1 MALFGKGSK
10 RGANR
15 DVLETPQYG
24 WIWKPLIGLFVI
36 YLLVCVGLGI
46 YWSSEPDE
54 FNIDQA
60 TRTELAR
67 VHGLAAPV
75 AKVEGEEPAP
85 AFETLPTGT
94 ATVATLMTLNDT
106 LLHKPGGYL
115 KNDVA
120 PPGLMLDN
128 MPNWEYGVL
137 VQVRDMTRELRK
149 EFSRSQSQSSDDK
162 ALGKAESLLF
172 IDANAWML
180 PEAEHEYADAN
191 RELGDYLKRLS
202 DDTQNNGQFYARADN
217 LVAWLSDVEN
227 RLGSLSQRLSASVGK
242 SQLNLS
248 LAGDKSATSAKSTHT
263 EEEIKTPWLE
273 IDDVFYQARGTS
285 WALIHLLKAVRHDFQ
300 GVLEDKNALTSIDQI
315 IRELESTQT
324 DIGSPVILNGSG
336 FGFFANHSL
345 VMANYIARANSAIS
359 DLRSLLEKG

>member
-10 RGANR
+10 SSAGR

-24 WIWKPLIGLFVI
+24 WIWKPLVGLFII

-46 YWSSEPDE
+46 YWSTEPDE
-54 FNIDQA
+54 FNVDQA

-67 VHGLAAPV
+67 VHGLAVPEASV
-75 AKVEGEEPAP
+75 DGESVAP

-94 ATVATLMTLNDT
+94 ATVATLMKLNDT

-115 KNDVA
+115 KNDIA
-120 PPGLMLDN
+120 PPGLWLDN

-137 VQVRDMTRELRK
+137 VQIRDMTREMRK

-180 PEAEHEYADAN
+180 PKAESEYADAN
-191 RELGDYLKRLS
+191 RQLGDYLKRLS

-248 LAGDKSATSAKSTHT
+248 LAGDKNATSAK
-263 EEEIKTPWLE
+263 
-273 IDDVFYQARGTS
+273 
-285 WALIHLLKAVRHDFQ
+285 
-300 GVLEDKNALTSIDQI
+300 N
-315 IRELESTQT
+315 
-324 DIGSPVILNGSG
+324 
-336 FGFFANHSL
+336 
-345 VMANYIARANSAIS
+345 
-359 DLRSLLEKG
+359 

>member
-10 RGANR
+10 SSAGR

-24 WIWKPLIGLFVI
+24 WIWKPLVGLFII

-46 YWSSEPDE
+46 YWSTEPDE
-54 FNIDQA
+54 FNVDQA

-67 VHGLAAPV
+67 VHGLAVPEASV
-75 AKVEGEEPAP
+75 DGESVAP

-94 ATVATLMTLNDT
+94 ATVATLMKLNDT

-115 KNDVA
+115 KNDIA
-120 PPGLMLDN
+120 PPGLWLDN

-137 VQVRDMTRELRK
+137 VQIRDMTREMRK

-180 PEAEHEYADAN
+180 PKAESEYADAN
-191 RELGDYLKRLS
+191 RQLGDYLKRLS

-248 LAGDKSATSAKSTHT
+248 LAGDKNATSAKNTET

-285 WALIHLLKAVRHDFQ
+285 WALIHLLKAVRHDFH

-345 VMANYIARANSAIS
+345 VMANYVARANSAIS
-359 DLRSLLEKG
+359 DLRSLLENG